1 MARMQIALL
10 PPQDIASMHMHD
22 ELPFVATGEFIKSFH
37 ASSIAFNGSGPGS
50 MYFQIGSN
58 RWPAK
63 DKHFGLVVG
72 LQASQCSPACKRKC
86 PSLSF
91 ASIA

>member
-50 MYFQIGSN
+50 M
-58 RWPAK
+58 
-63 DKHFGLVVG
+63 
-72 LQASQCSPACKRKC
+72 
-86 PSLSF
+86 
-91 ASIA
+91 